1 MVKESYDYIDYENK
15 MREWIQKRKDSG
27 MSQKEVAD
35 KLGTSDSMISYIE
48 SFKRRSFAA
57 YYAYKNLFGGGE

>member
-1 MVKESYDYIDYENK
+1 MVKEGYDYIDYENK
-15 MREWIQKRKDSG
+15 MREWIQKRKESG
-27 MSQKEVAD
+27 MTQKELAD

-48 SFKRRSFAA
+48 SFKRRSYAA